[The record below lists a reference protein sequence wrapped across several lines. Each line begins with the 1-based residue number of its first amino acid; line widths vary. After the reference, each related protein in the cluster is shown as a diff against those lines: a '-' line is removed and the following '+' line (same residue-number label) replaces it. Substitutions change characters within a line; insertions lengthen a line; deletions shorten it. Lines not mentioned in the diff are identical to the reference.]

1 MQDQLAGL
9 DATKHNT
16 RNMDGAVVPE
26 PSLCVDRLEA
36 LKTAVMAA
44 PQVEMPVDVEFVG
57 EAYIRAGWVKAGTVV
72 VGHVLNESVPLVLL
86 KGEALIA
93 GDKGTVMVAAPYVG
107 VNEPGT
113 RRALYAITDCY
124 ALNAI
129 FTEVQDRAA
138 VERRIIGE
146 QVCLDSQQ
154 QQLQPL
160 G

>member
-9 DATKHNT
+9 DATEHHT
-16 RNMDGAVVPE
+16 RNMDGAVVHESPIRVE
-26 PSLCVDRLEA
+26 RLEA
-36 LKTAVMAA
+36 LKDAVMSA
-44 PQVEMPVDVEFVG
+44 PQVAMPVDVEFVG
-57 EAYIRAGWVKAGTVV
+57 EAYIRAGWIRAGTVV
-72 VGHVLNESVPLVLL
+72 VGRVLNEAVPLVLL
-86 KGEALIA
+86 KGEAMIA
-93 GDKGTVMVAAPYVG
+93 GDKGTVMVTAPYVG